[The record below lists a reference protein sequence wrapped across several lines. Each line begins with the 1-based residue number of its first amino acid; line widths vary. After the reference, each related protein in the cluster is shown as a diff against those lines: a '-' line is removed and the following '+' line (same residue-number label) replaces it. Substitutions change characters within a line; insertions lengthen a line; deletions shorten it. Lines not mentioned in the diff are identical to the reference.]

1 MRNNSLI
8 TICARGGSKG
18 IPNKNIVKVGKYP
31 LIAYTIKFAEILKR
45 KLNCDII
52 LSTDDKEIKNVS
64 SKFNLTTEYTRPNK
78 LGNDTIGKVEVIRD
92 ALAYMQTKSKV
103 QYDYVIDLDVTS
115 PLRTMDDLMKAF
127 DILEKDKDS
136 NNIFSV
142 SDPVHN
148 PYFDIVEKKGNGY
161 FDLVKNIGEYYS
173 RQTSPEVYE
182 LNASFYIFKKRFF
195 DLNYQT
201 QITPKSLVFKMEHI
215 CFEIDSQIEMEFL
228 SFLIE
233 KNKVSNILNY

>member
-1 MRNNSLI
+1 MRKNSLI

-18 IPNKNIVKVGKYP
+18 VPRKNIVKVGEYP
-31 LIAYTIKFAEILKR
+31 LIGYTIKFAHKLR
-45 KLNCDII
+45 KKLSCDII
-52 LSTDDKEIKNVS
+52 LSTDDLEIKEVA
-64 SKFNLTTEYTRPNK
+64 SKFNLTTEYTRPIQ
-78 LGNDTIGKVEVIRD
+78 LGNDTTGKVEVIRH
-92 ALAYMQTKSKV
+92 ALAYMEAKNEV
-103 QYDYVIDLDVTS
+103 QYDYIIDLDVTS

-127 DILEKDKDS
+127 DLLENNKDS

-148 PYFDIVEKKGNGY
+148 PYFDIVEKKENGY
-161 FDLVKNIGEYYS
+161 YDLVKNIGEYYS

-195 DLNYQT
+195 DLNYQS
-201 QITPKSLVFKMEHI
+201 QITPKSLVFKMKHI

-233 KNKVSNILNY
+233 KNKVSNILNN